1 MLTILYDPAGL
12 AGSERH
18 RWDFA
23 VSIQANIER
32 HLTSGA
38 GCKVRLNGQEVDP
51 VAHPAMDRLPT
62 VADYVTVVRRPE
74 GFDPFT
80 WALIAVA
87 AIAAASYVL
96 LQRPNVGSMA
106 TGKDS
111 PNNKLTAQSN
121 VARAYQAIPDVYG
134 YRRVWPDMIQPS
146 TVEYIDHIKYVTE
159 WLCVSRGR
167 GDVSSVQYAETPI
180 GDIAG
185 ASYEIFQ
192 PVSTG
197 GYPETGNTTL
207 YDVIE
212 TFESPEVN
220 GQEIQYASPWPVV
233 SGANGV
239 VNATT
244 TSATFT
250 LRVPDSP
257 SLDQLKSIAGTGSV
271 QATLFNN
278 FGEDGKYFSGICLIV
293 GFALDSGNCTFTLTS
308 ESGVFTDDWPE
319 LVATYDLD
327 PQRISYN
334 PIGPF
339 TLPVDGDRIRW
350 NTVFLRGLKYSIA
363 IRAEWWKV
371 DGSGAEIGGTRQSQ
385 DFAYSANTYDPR
397 FYTNEVIPAAGRGRY
412 RVQFTRLTPQQGDQG
427 TDLAKLEEL
436 YAVRHY
442 GEKVLPG
449 VTVIRLT
456 TKATTEA
463 TGYSDRKFNLRWQR
477 HVRGIFQTGGRYQ
490 IGASRNFGRAI
501 AHMWDLARNS
511 MDELDLDALQAINN
525 EHGEDSPLLRFDASL
540 DDADMSLGERMQ
552 LAADTARGV
561 IWRDGR
567 KWTCV
572 RDQAKDYPEL
582 QLDYRNLAA
591 GGESSITES
600 AHLPASYDGI
610 ELEYVN
616 ETDQSKKSYIRISIA
631 SGAPVY
637 GVSANPKK
645 VQLTC
650 CTTYSQADNR
660 AQLEARK
667 LIYQRTSVSD
677 TALAD
682 ASDLG
687 LGALV
692 RWIDPNDF
700 GGDDGLQAG
709 EVMAISGN
717 LIATSEP
724 VNWQGETQGRI
735 LITGANGRHLGAPI
749 VCYPVGEL
757 IELASVPAGLY
768 VADGIDSQLG
778 SRYTFAVGLT
788 DAELESA
795 GLYTVTSNKPDSG
808 GNRALALVAYDARV
822 YGADT

>member
-12 AGSERH
+12 AGGERH
-18 RWDFA
+18 PWDFA
-23 VSIQANIER
+23 VTIQSNIER
-32 HLTSGA
+32 HLSRGA
-38 GCKVRLNGQEVDP
+38 GCKVRLNGQEIDP

-87 AIAAASYVL
+87 ALAAASFML
-96 LQRPNVGSMA
+96 LQRPNVGNMP

-134 YRRVWPDMIQPS
+134 FRRVWPDMIQPS

-167 GDVSSVQYAETPI
+167 GDVSGVQYAETPI
-180 GDIAG
+180 SDIAG

-192 PVSTG
+192 PVAAG
-197 GYPETGNTTL
+197 GYPERGTTTL
-207 YDVIE
+207 YNVIE
-212 TFESPEVN
+212 TFESSEVN
-220 GQEIQYASPWPVV
+220 GQELKQASSWPVV
-233 SGANGV
+233 SGINGG
-239 VNATT
+239 VNAVLGA
-244 TSATFT
+244 ATFT
-250 LRVPDSP
+250 LKVPNSS
-257 SLDQLKSIAGTGSV
+257 SLDQLKSIAGNGNISVTLLSDDGGSHR
-271 QATLFNN
+271 QFA
-278 FGEDGKYFSGICLIV
+278 GICS
-293 GFALDSGNCTFTLTS
+293 LDSYLISAGYCTFAFTR
-308 ESGVFTDDWPE
+308 SGVFDEAWANLSANYT
-319 LVATYDLD
+319 LN
-327 PQRISYN
+327 PQRTTYV

-339 TLPVDGDRIRW
+339 TLPVDADRIRW
-350 NTVFLRGLKYSIA
+350 STVFLRGLKYLIT

-371 DGSGAEIGGTRQSQ
+371 DGNGTEIAGTRQSQ
-385 DFAYSANTYDPR
+385 DFGYSADTYDPR
-397 FYTNEVIPAAGRGRY
+397 FYTNDVIPAAGYGRY
-412 RVQFTRLTPQQGDQG
+412 RIQFTRLTGQQGDQG
-427 TDLAKLEEL
+427 AELAKLEEL
-436 YAVRHY
+436 YAVRHFS
-442 GEKVLPG
+442 EKQLPG
-449 VTVIRLT
+449 VTVIRIT
-456 TKATTEA
+456 TKATNEA
-463 TGYSDRKFNLRWQR
+463 TGFSDRKFNVRWQR
-477 HVRGIFQTGGRYQ
+477 HVRSLAQGADRYA
-490 IGASRNFGRAI
+490 ISASRNFARAI
-501 AHMWDLARNS
+501 AHMWDLAGNDMS
-511 MDELDLDALQAINN
+511 ELDLDALQAICD
-525 EHGEDSPLLRFDASL
+525 EHGQDSPLLRFDASL
-540 DDADMSLGERMQ
+540 DDADMSLGERVQ
-552 LAADTARGV
+552 LAADTARCV

-572 RDQAKDYPEL
+572 RDQSRDYPEL

-591 GGESSITES
+591 GGESSITEN

-616 ETDQSKKSYIRISIA
+616 ESDQSKKSYIRISIA

-645 VQLTC
+645 IQLLC
-650 CTTYSQADNR
+650 CTTSDQADNR

-682 ASDLG
+682 AGDLG

-700 GGDDGLQAG
+700 CGDDGLQAG
-709 EVMAISGN
+709 EVIAISGN
-717 LIATSEP
+717 QIATSEP
-724 VNWQGETQGRI
+724 VDWQGETQGRI
-735 LITGANGRHLGAPI
+735 LFTGADGRHLGAP
-749 VCYPVGEL
+749 VLCYPVGDW
-757 IELASVPAGLY
+757 IELNSVPSGLY
-768 VADGIDSQLG
+768 VADGIDRQLG
-778 SRYTFAVGLT
+778 SRYAFAVGLT
-788 DAELESA
+788 EAEVEAS

-822 YGADT
+822 YEADT